1 MAKNKPTAEP
11 IMENEYVKELLA
23 ILRENN
29 APSAKDFL
37 AVLQQVGAM
46 ERQLDA
52 AVKELTAMRQEL
64 QAAQEQN
71 HPVKSTMQKAII
83 SMQGQVLDLRERL
96 AELKQNIIDG
106 CKNALAA
113 FKEKGISAL
122 NNVTRFFK
130 VRPMLESMRDNL
142 DNNIRSND
150 KTIAK
155 IEAISTEYHEAG
167 RHLKNM
173 GRAMLGKE
181 SIQKAPPPGKMA
193 AVISAPF
200 RAERSHLADMKKG
213 VEKAIGAMIRLEE
226 RAAEKKPSI
235 REALNTHSQK
245 AAKETKD
252 APTAERPRPVS
263 AER

>member
-1 MAKNKPTAEP
+1 M
-11 IMENEYVKELLA
+11 
-23 ILRENN
+23 
-29 APSAKDFL
+29 
-37 AVLQQVGAM
+37 LQQVSTM
-46 ERQLDA
+46 ERQLDT
-52 AVKELTAMRQEL
+52 AVKELAAMRQQL
-64 QAAQEQN
+64 QAVQEQN
-71 HPVKSTMQKAII
+71 HPVKSTMQKAVI

-96 AELKQNIIDG
+96 AGLKQNIIDG

-113 FKEKGISAL
+113 FREKGISAL
-122 NNVTRFFK
+122 DNVARFFK

-142 DNNIRSND
+142 DSNIRSND

-167 RHLKNM
+167 RHLKNI
-173 GRAMLGKE
+173 GWAMLGKE
-181 SIQKAPPPGKMA
+181 SIQKAQPPGKVA

-200 RAERSHLADMKKG
+200 RAERSHLADMKKS
-213 VEKAIGAMIRLEE
+213 VEKAIGSMIRLEE

-235 REALNTHSQK
+235 RDALNTHSQK

>member
-1 MAKNKPTAEP
+1 MAKKNATNEP
-11 IMENEYVKELLA
+11 IAENEYVKELLA

-29 APSAKDFL
+29 APSTKDFL
-37 AVLQQVGAM
+37 VVLQQVSAM
-46 ERQLDA
+46 ERQLDT
-52 AVKELTAMRQEL
+52 AVKELAAMRQQL
-64 QAAQEQN
+64 QAVQEQN
-71 HPVKSTMQKAII
+71 HPVKSTIQKAVI

-96 AELKQNIIDG
+96 AGLKQNIIDG

-113 FKEKGISAL
+113 FKEQGISAL
-122 NNVTRFFK
+122 DNVARFFK
-130 VRPMLESMRDNL
+130 VRLMLESMRDNL

-173 GRAMLGKE
+173 SRAMLGKE
-181 SIQKAPPPGKMA
+181 SIQKAQPSGKLA

-200 RAERSHLADMKKG
+200 RAERSHLADMKKS

-226 RAAEKKPSI
+226 RAIEKKPSI
-235 REALNTHSQK
+235 REAINTHNQMM
-245 AAKETKD
+245 AKETKD
-252 APTAERPRPVS
+252 APTIERPRPVS

>member
-1 MAKNKPTAEP
+1 MAKKNPANEP
-11 IMENEYVKELLA
+11 IVENEYVKELLA

-46 ERQLDA
+46 EHQLDA
-52 AVKELTAMRQEL
+52 AVKELAAMRQEL

-71 HPVKSTMQKAII
+71 HPVKSTMQKAVI

-142 DNNIRSND
+142 DSNIRSND

-181 SIQKAPPPGKMA
+181 SIQKAQPPGKMA

-200 RAERSHLADMKKG
+200 RAERSHLADMKKS

>member
-1 MAKNKPTAEP
+1 MAKKNPANEP
-11 IMENEYVKELLA
+11 IAENEYVKELLA

-37 AVLQQVGAM
+37 VVLQQVSAM
-46 ERQLDA
+46 ERQLDT
-52 AVKELTAMRQEL
+52 AVKELAAMRQQL
-64 QAAQEQN
+64 QAVQEQN
-71 HPVKSTMQKAII
+71 HPVKSTMQKAVI

-96 AELKQNIIDG
+96 AGLKQNIIDG

-122 NNVTRFFK
+122 DNVARFFK

-142 DNNIRSND
+142 DSNIRSND

-167 RHLKNM
+167 RHLKNI

-181 SIQKAPPPGKMA
+181 SIQKAQPPGKLA

-200 RAERSHLADMKKG
+200 RAERSHLADMKKS
-213 VEKAIGAMIRLEE
+213 VEKAVGAMIRLEE

-252 APTAERPRPVS
+252 APTAERPRPVN